1 LTDAPRTRRRGAIL
15 VEALRLSLLAL
26 GALVMLAPFAWMISV
41 SLKPPEEIFGAGLN
55 LIPSTLAL
63 ENYVRAWTAVPMWRF
78 LLNGVIVCTAILL
91 IQLLFAVPAAYALA
105 RLEFPGRGLIFVMV
119 LLCLL
124 VPSHVPA
131 IPLYLALS
139 SAGLLNTYA
148 ALVLPSAISVFAI
161 FLLRQFF
168 RSLPEDL
175 INAARVDGLSEWS
188 IVWRIALPAAWP
200 AVTAFGI
207 FSVVAHWNDLFWPL
221 IVVTDTSMATP
232 PLGILFFRDEEAGS
246 DYGAL
251 MAGATIV
258 TAPLVLAFLLAQ
270 RRFVEGMTMSGIKG

>member
-1 LTDAPRTRRRGAIL
+1 MDAPRTHRRGAFL
-15 VEALRLSLLAL
+15 LEALRLGLLIT
-26 GALVMLAPFAWMISV
+26 GAIVMLAPFAWMLSI
-41 SLKPPEEIFGAGLN
+41 SLKPPEDIFGAGLN
-55 LIPSTLAL
+55 LIPSRLAL

-78 LLNGVIVCTAILL
+78 LLNGIIVCGGILL
-91 IQLLFAVPAAYALA
+91 VQIAFAVPAAYALA
-105 RLEFPGRGLIFVMV
+105 RLSFPGRQVVFVMV

-148 ALVLPSAISVFAI
+148 ALIIPSAISVFAI

-188 IVWRIALPAAWP
+188 ITWRIALPAAWP
-200 AVTAFGI
+200 AVTAFAI

-221 IVVTDTSMATP
+221 IVVTDTNMATP

-258 TAPLVLAFLLAQ
+258 TAPLLLAFLLAQ